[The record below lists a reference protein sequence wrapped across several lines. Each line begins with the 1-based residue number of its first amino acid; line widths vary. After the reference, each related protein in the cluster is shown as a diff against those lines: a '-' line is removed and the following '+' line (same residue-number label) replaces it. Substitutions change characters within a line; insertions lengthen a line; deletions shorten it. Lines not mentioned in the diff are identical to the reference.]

1 MTYFNVL
8 KDTLTYRNNFSEKG
22 KALLTRISQ
31 LLDDTNI
38 SGEFF
43 YSELRPVMF
52 ALNLF
57 IIEWNIFRPFSYT
70 AGSTKTVTW
79 CHSHFETTV
88 NYVLATE
95 SQHNSHTCLNIFISD
110 LLQTNTTKNTCLYL
124 RYKPRCTATI
134 VC

>member
-8 KDTLTYRNNFSEKG
+8 KDTLTYGNTFSKKG

-57 IIEWNIFRPFSYT
+57 IIEWNIFRQFSYT
-70 AGSTKTVTW
+70 AGST
-79 CHSHFETTV
+79 
-88 NYVLATE
+88 
-95 SQHNSHTCLNIFISD
+95 
-110 LLQTNTTKNTCLYL
+110 
-124 RYKPRCTATI
+124 
-134 VC
+134 